1 MKRTA
6 LRIRRLYRQESA
18 STGRNEMKAILG
30 TTAALALAFSASV
43 ASAELKIG
51 AIVELS
57 GPGAAAGVNFRD
69 GVKMAFEEINAGDGI
84 LNEKVAL
91 SEYDSQ
97 TDPQVS
103 RAMVQKA
110 IDAGVYFIA
119 GTVFSSST
127 VVNMLV
133 AKQAGIPQLTGSEAP
148 SITSMGNPYIF
159 RTAFGS
165 QKGVPKM
172 AKYMAEEMGV
182 KKVAVVWANTEFG
195 KGGHVSFLK
204 EAEKYGFEI
213 VADIPT
219 EQAQTDFSAD
229 VLKAK
234 NSGADAVF
242 VYVTEEES
250 ARFLREAQKQSIG
263 LPMVGETTLIGH
275 KVIELAGDAA
285 NGAMGHVGLTPDAN
299 IPALTEM
306 VEKFKA
312 KFNYTPD
319 HNAIKGYT
327 AGYTIKCVTELV
339 GEANSEKIAEKMR
352 GLTLKA
358 ADCPGVL
365 IDVAWDDTGEMARE
379 SFFVEVQDGKQVVKA
394 VLPPN

>member
-1 MKRTA
+1 MITKLLSATA
-6 LRIRRLYRQESA
+6 LV
-18 STGRNEMKAILG
+18 
-30 TTAALALAFSASV
+30 TALSVVPAL
-43 ASAELKIG
+43 AELKVG
-51 AIVELS
+51 SIVELS
-57 GPGAAAGVNFRD
+57 GPGAAAGTNFHD
-69 GVKMAFEEINAGDGI
+69 GVKMGFEEINAAGGI
-84 LNEKVAL
+84 LKEQVAIT
-91 SEYDSQ
+91 EYDSQ

-110 IDAGVYFIA
+110 IDDGVYAIM

-133 AKQAGIPQLTGSEAP
+133 ARQAGIPQFTGSEAP
-148 SITSMGNPYIF
+148 SITSMNNPYIF

-172 AKYMAEEMGV
+172 AKYMADEMKV

-195 KGGHVSFLK
+195 KGGHTSFLK
-204 EAEKYGFEI
+204 EAESHGFEI

-229 VLKAK
+229 VVRLK
-234 NSGADAVF
+234 GVQADAAF

-250 ARFLREAQKQSIG
+250 ARFLREARKQGVTIP
-263 LPMVGETTLIGH
+263 LVGETTLIGH
-275 KVIELAGDAA
+275 KVIELAGESA

-299 IPALTEM
+299 IPAMTEM

-312 KFNYTPD
+312 KYNYTPD

-327 AGYTIKCVTELV
+327 AAYTLKCVTEMV
-339 GEANSEKIAEKMR
+339 GEPDSQAIAEKMH
-352 GLTLKA
+352 GLTLKV
-358 ADCPGVL
+358 ADCPGIL
-365 IDVAWDDTGEMARE
+365 MDVSWDETGEMSRE
-379 SFFVEVQDGKQVVKA
+379 SFFVQVENGKQVVKA
-394 VLPPN
+394 ILPPN

>member
-1 MKRTA
+1 MIKKLLSATA
-6 LRIRRLYRQESA
+6 LV
-18 STGRNEMKAILG
+18 
-30 TTAALALAFSASV
+30 TALTVAPAL
-43 ASAELKIG
+43 AELKVG
-51 AIVELS
+51 SIVELS
-57 GPGAAAGVNFRD
+57 GPGAAAGTNFRD
-69 GVKMAFEEINAGDGI
+69 GVKMGFEEINAAGGI
-84 LNEKVAL
+84 LKEQVAIT
-91 SEYDSQ
+91 EYDSQ

-110 IDAGVYFIA
+110 IDDGVYAIM

-133 AKQAGIPQLTGSEAP
+133 ARQAGIPQFTGSEAP
-148 SITSMGNPYIF
+148 SITGMNNPYIF

-172 AKYMAEEMGV
+172 AKFMAEEMKV
-182 KKVAVVWANTEFG
+182 KKVAIVWANTEFG
-195 KGGHVSFLK
+195 KGGHTSFLK
-204 EAEKYGFEI
+204 EAENHGFEI

-229 VLKAK
+229 IVKLK
-234 NSGADAVF
+234 GVQADAAF

-250 ARFLREAQKQSIG
+250 ARFLREARKQG
-263 LPMVGETTLIGH
+263 VTMPLVGETTLIGH
-275 KVIELAGDAA
+275 KVIELAGEAA

-299 IPALTEM
+299 IPAMTEM

-312 KFNYTPD
+312 KYNYTPD

-327 AGYTIKCVTELV
+327 AAYTLKCVTEMV
-339 GEANSEKIAEKMR
+339 GEADSAAIAEKMH

-358 ADCPGVL
+358 AECPGVL
-365 IDVAWDDTGEMARE
+365 MDVSWDETGEMSRE
-379 SFFVEVQDGKQVVKA
+379 SFFVEVQNGKQVVKA
-394 VLPPN
+394 ILPAN

>member
-1 MKRTA
+1 
-6 LRIRRLYRQESA
+6 
-18 STGRNEMKAILG
+18 MKAILG

-84 LNEKVAL
+84 LKEKVAL
-91 SEYDSQ
+91 TEYDSQ

-110 IDAGVYFIA
+110 IDDGVYFIA

-165 QKGVPKM
+165 QMGVPKM
-172 AKYMAEEMGV
+172 AKYMAEQMGV
-182 KKVAVVWANTEFG
+182 KKVAIVWANTEFG

-204 EAEKYGFEI
+204 EAENYGFEI

-339 GEANSEKIAEKMR
+339 GEANSEKIAEKMH

-365 IDVAWDDTGEMARE
+365 IDVAWDETGEMARE

>member
-1 MKRTA
+1 
-6 LRIRRLYRQESA
+6 
-18 STGRNEMKAILG
+18 MKAILG

-84 LNEKVAL
+84 LKEKVAL

-110 IDAGVYFIA
+110 IDEGVYFIA

-165 QKGVPKM
+165 QMGVPKM

>member
-1 MKRTA
+1 
-6 LRIRRLYRQESA
+6 
-18 STGRNEMKAILG
+18 MKAILG

-84 LNEKVAL
+84 LKEKVAL
-91 SEYDSQ
+91 TEYDSQ

-110 IDAGVYFIA
+110 IDDGVYFIA

-165 QKGVPKM
+165 QMGVPKM
-172 AKYMAEEMGV
+172 AKYMAEQMGV
-182 KKVAVVWANTEFG
+182 KKVAIVWANTEFG

-339 GEANSEKIAEKMR
+339 GEANSEKIAEKMH

-365 IDVAWDDTGEMARE
+365 IDVAWDETGEMARE

>member
-1 MKRTA
+1 MIKKLLSATA
-6 LRIRRLYRQESA
+6 LV
-18 STGRNEMKAILG
+18 
-30 TTAALALAFSASV
+30 TALTVVPAL
-43 ASAELKIG
+43 AELKVG
-51 AIVELS
+51 SIVELS
-57 GPGAAAGVNFRD
+57 GPGAAAGTNFRD
-69 GVKMAFEEINAGDGI
+69 GVKMGFEEINAAGGI
-84 LNEKVAL
+84 LKEQVAIT
-91 SEYDSQ
+91 EYDSQ

-110 IDAGVYFIA
+110 IDDGVYAIM

-133 AKQAGIPQLTGSEAP
+133 ARQAGIPQFTGSEAP
-148 SITSMGNPYIF
+148 SITGMNNPYIF

-172 AKYMAEEMGV
+172 AKYMAEEMKV

-195 KGGHVSFLK
+195 KGGHTSFLK
-204 EAEKYGFEI
+204 EAENYGFEI

-229 VLKAK
+229 IVKLK
-234 NSGADAVF
+234 GVQADAAF

-250 ARFLREAQKQSIG
+250 ARFLREARKQGITIP
-263 LPMVGETTLIGH
+263 LVGETTLIGH
-275 KVIELAGDAA
+275 KVIELTGEAA

-299 IPALTEM
+299 IPAMTEM

-327 AGYTIKCVTELV
+327 AAYTLKCVTETV
-339 GEANSEKIAEKMR
+339 GEADSAAIAEKMH
-352 GLTLKA
+352 GLTLKV

-365 IDVAWDDTGEMARE
+365 MDVSWDETGEMARE
-379 SFFVEVQDGKQVVKA
+379 SFFVEVQNGKQVVKA
-394 VLPPN
+394 ILPAN

>member
-1 MKRTA
+1 MLKK
-6 LRIRRLYRQESA
+6 LIGS
-18 STGRNEMKAILG
+18 
-30 TTAALALAFSASV
+30 AALALVLAGSPAFA
-43 ASAELKIG
+43 AELKVG
-51 AIVELS
+51 SIVELS

-69 GVKMAFEEINAGDGI
+69 GVKMGFEEINATGGVFGSPVKI
-84 LNEKVAL
+84 

-110 IDAGVYFIA
+110 IDDGVHVIA

-133 AKQAGIPQLTGSEAP
+133 ARRAGIPQFTGSEAP
-148 SITSMGNPYIF
+148 SITGMGNPYIF

-195 KGGHVSFLK
+195 KGGYSAFK
-204 EAEKYGFEI
+204 AEAANYGLEI

-229 VLKAK
+229 VLRAK
-234 NSGADAVF
+234 NSGADALF
-242 VYVTEEES
+242 VYLTEEES

-263 LPMVGETTLIGH
+263 KPMIGETTLIGH
-275 KVIELAGDAA
+275 KVIELAGEAA
-285 NGAMGHVGLTPDAN
+285 EGAMGHVGLTPDAD
-299 IPALTEM
+299 IPAMKDM
-306 VEKFKA
+306 VERFKQR
-312 KFNYTPD
+312 FNYTPD

-327 AGYTIKCVTELV
+327 LAHIIKCVSEEV
-339 GEANSEKIAEKMR
+339 GSPDSAAIAEKMH
-352 GLTLKA
+352 GLTLTVEA
-358 ADCPGVL
+358 CPGVL
-365 IDVAWDDTGEMARE
+365 MDVSWDETGEMSRE
-379 SFFVEVQDGKQVVKA
+379 SFFVEVKDGKQVVRA
-394 VLPPN
+394 ILPPN

>member
-1 MKRTA
+1 MIKKLLSATA
-6 LRIRRLYRQESA
+6 LV
-18 STGRNEMKAILG
+18 
-30 TTAALALAFSASV
+30 TALTVAPAL
-43 ASAELKIG
+43 AELKVG
-51 AIVELS
+51 SIVELS
-57 GPGAAAGVNFRD
+57 GPGAAAGTNFRD
-69 GVKMAFEEINAGDGI
+69 GVKMGFEEINAAGGI
-84 LNEKVAL
+84 LKEQVAIT
-91 SEYDSQ
+91 EYDSQ

-110 IDAGVYFIA
+110 IDDGVYAIM

-133 AKQAGIPQLTGSEAP
+133 APQAGIPQFTGSEAP
-148 SITSMGNPYIF
+148 SITGMNNPYIF

-172 AKYMAEEMGV
+172 AKFMAEEMKV
-182 KKVAVVWANTEFG
+182 KKVAIVWANTEFG
-195 KGGHVSFLK
+195 KGGHTSFLK
-204 EAEKYGFEI
+204 EAENHGFEI

-229 VLKAK
+229 IVKLK
-234 NSGADAVF
+234 GVQADAAF

-250 ARFLREAQKQSIG
+250 ARFLREARKQG
-263 LPMVGETTLIGH
+263 VTMPLVGETTLIGH
-275 KVIELAGDAA
+275 KVIELAGEAA

-299 IPALTEM
+299 IPAMTEM

-312 KFNYTPD
+312 KYNYTPD

-327 AGYTIKCVTELV
+327 AAYTLKCVTEMV
-339 GEANSEKIAEKMR
+339 GEADSAAIAEKMH

-358 ADCPGVL
+358 AECPGVL
-365 IDVAWDDTGEMARE
+365 MDVSWDETGEMSRE
-379 SFFVEVQDGKQVVKA
+379 SFFVEVQNGKQVVKA
-394 VLPPN
+394 ILPAN